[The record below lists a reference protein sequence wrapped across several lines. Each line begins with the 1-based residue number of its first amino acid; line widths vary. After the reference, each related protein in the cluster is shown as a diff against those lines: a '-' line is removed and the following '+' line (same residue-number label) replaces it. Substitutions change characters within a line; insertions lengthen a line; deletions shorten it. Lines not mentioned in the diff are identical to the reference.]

1 MNAAFVYT
9 NRYFDYTYG
18 ESHPLKN
25 ERLRMTYELCRAYG
39 LFELPDTM
47 LIESVPAAEA
57 EVLRFHKPAY
67 IEALKEAGRGNLRE
81 DFLYGLGPGD
91 NPVFPGVWD
100 WSLLQ
105 SGASLQCA
113 RLVEEKKVRIAFNI
127 AGGLHHAL
135 EDRASGFCY
144 VNDPVLAILYFVD
157 HGYRV
162 LYLDVDAHH
171 GDGVQWAF
179 YDDPRVLT
187 LSFHQDGRT
196 LFPGTGGVTEMG
208 KGKGIGY
215 AVNVPMLPGTD
226 DDAFWHGFITIVPR
240 LLEAFRPDVIVS
252 QLGVDAFRDDPLA
265 NLELTTN
272 GFCRVVSYL
281 ENHAAA
287 WVALGGGGYHVDN
300 VARAWTLA
308 WALMN
313 GVELPEDLPERQ
325 IRGMT
330 PGRRQLRDPSHSSG
344 LHVRCAERIAECI
357 GFLEENLFPIL
368 EGRHPGNYR

>member
-1 MNAAFVYT
+1 MNTAFVYT

-39 LFELPDTM
+39 LFDLPDTV
-47 LIESVPAAEA
+47 LLESVPAAEA

-91 NPVFPGVWD
+91 NPVFAGVWE

-157 HGYRV
+157 RGYRV

-196 LFPGTGGVTEMG
+196 LFPGTGGVAEMG

-252 QLGVDAFRDDPLA
+252 QLGVDTFRDDPLA
-265 NLELTTN
+265 SLELTTN

-281 ENHAAA
+281 ANHAAA